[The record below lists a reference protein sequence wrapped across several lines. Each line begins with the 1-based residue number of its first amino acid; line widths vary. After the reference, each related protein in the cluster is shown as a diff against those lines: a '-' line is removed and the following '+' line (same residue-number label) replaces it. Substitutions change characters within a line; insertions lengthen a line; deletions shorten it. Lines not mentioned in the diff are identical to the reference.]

1 MVDARNRA
9 AQSRRFGGG
18 MNALPA
24 SPPASVPADLP
35 LSVSR
40 GIGMTARQLETLAYI
55 DAYQQ
60 ASGGVSPSFA
70 EIRDRLGLEA
80 RSGVFRLVDALEERG
95 HIRRL
100 RHRARAI
107 EVIDPQPVRS
117 EEHTSALQSLMR

>member
-1 MVDARNRA
+1 
-9 AQSRRFGGG
+9 
-18 MNALPA
+18 
-24 SPPASVPADLP
+24 
-35 LSVSR
+35 
-40 GIGMTARQLETLAYI
+40 MTARQLETLAYI

-80 RSGVFRLVDALEERG
+80 RSGVFRLVDALEARG

-107 EVIDPQPVRS
+107 EVIRS
-117 EEHTSALQSLMR
+117 EEHTSELQSLMRISSAVFCLTKKNEHIVFRLYIYIKHTYNTKNHEI

>member
-1 MVDARNRA
+1 MNRRPPRSTPTDTLFPYTTLFRSWHPAMVDARNRA

-60 ASGGVSPSFA
+60 ASGGVSPSF
-70 EIRDRLGLEA
+70 EIG
-80 RSGVFRLVDALEERG
+80 
-95 HIRRL
+95 
-100 RHRARAI
+100 RAH
-107 EVIDPQPVRS
+107 V
-117 EEHTSALQSLMR
+117 

>member
-1 MVDARNRA
+1 
-9 AQSRRFGGG
+9 
-18 MNALPA
+18 
-24 SPPASVPADLP
+24 
-35 LSVSR
+35 
-40 GIGMTARQLETLAYI
+40 MTARQLETLAYI

-107 EVIDPQPVRS
+107 EVIDPQPVS
-117 EEHTSALQSLMR
+117 LPSLNGEPLLLIPTSAERREGKGWVRNVNSRWCPLH